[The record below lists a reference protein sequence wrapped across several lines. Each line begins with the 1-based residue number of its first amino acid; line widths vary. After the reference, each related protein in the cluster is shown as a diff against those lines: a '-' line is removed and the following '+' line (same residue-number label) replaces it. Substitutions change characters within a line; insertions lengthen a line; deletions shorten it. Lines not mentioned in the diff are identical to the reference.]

1 MRGNAI
7 YEVPHLSE
15 RSEDR
20 RSQHAVLQRSLPAD
34 RSGQLG
40 FGEIR
45 DLDAGA
51 HHARSRRGRLI
62 ARLIATWFGCG
73 YSPVG
78 PGTAGSI
85 AAIAIAWAV
94 HYFTGLP
101 GTAFGFF
108 AALLAIPGVWAA
120 DVVARKSGNK
130 DPQIVVVDEV
140 VGQWVTLAGAA
151 ALNWKSWLI
160 ALALF
165 RLFDIW

>member
-1 MRGNAI
+1 M
-7 YEVPHLSE
+7 
-15 RSEDR
+15 
-20 RSQHAVLQRSLPAD
+20 
-34 RSGQLG
+34 
-40 FGEIR
+40 
-45 DLDAGA
+45 
-51 HHARSRRGRLI
+51 I

-165 RLFDIW
+165 RLFDIWKPPPIRRLEKLPGGIGIVADDALAGIYAAVVLFTAGWFHLY